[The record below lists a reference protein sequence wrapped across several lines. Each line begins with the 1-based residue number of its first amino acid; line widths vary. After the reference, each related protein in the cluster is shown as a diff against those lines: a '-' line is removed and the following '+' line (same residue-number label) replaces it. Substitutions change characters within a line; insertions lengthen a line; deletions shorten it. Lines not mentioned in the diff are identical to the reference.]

1 MKIELGNNYTHAY
14 PMSSDGAEGLHL
26 YLDNLCV
33 LELPEEGIISFH
45 YKKGPVTAT
54 EAGKGKPAHASADL
68 LLTEICDYGEHDKN
82 DESESSEESKDSY
95 EGQSIDDLF
104 EEASESEKDKADE
117 KE

>member
-1 MKIELGNNYTHAY
+1 MKIELGNNYTQ
-14 PMSSDGAEGLHL
+14 PSPTSSDGAEGLHL

-68 LLTEICDYGEHDKN
+68 LLTEICDYN
-82 DESESSEESKDSY
+82 DGSDHENYKESEDSEDDN
-95 EGQSIDDLF
+95 QTIDDLF
-104 EEASESEKDKADE
+104 EEASESEKDKTDE